1 MEVVKQ
7 IGDGVVVV
15 LYILINYNCGIICIG
30 WLSRVYFFNECVYLQ
45 PWVQQ
50 EQDIMELATRLQVQ
64 VKNCFV

>member
-30 WLSRVYFFNECVYLQ
+30 
-45 PWVQQ
+45 
-50 EQDIMELATRLQVQ
+50 
-64 VKNCFV
+64 